1 LPGIHRRKLVY
12 IVKEK
17 MRYYRSLSQLHLKDT
32 WLTIGSFDG
41 VHLGHQALAHHI
53 ISKAHASSV
62 PSVVLTFHPHP
73 ASVLRNRSGQYYLTT
88 PEERANLLG
97 DLGVDY
103 VVTQVFDKHVA
114 RTPAFEFLEF
124 LYKHLQMKGLCVGE
138 DFALG
143 RDREGDILA
152 LKAYGSNIG
161 YSVDVLPPVKIPEG
175 VVSSS
180 MVRIALSEG
189 DVEFAQRLLN
199 RPYAIQGIVIP
210 GDGRGRTLGIPT
222 ANLEIWEQKALPKVG
237 VYLCTASIGGN
248 VFGAVTNIGVR
259 PTFDKGSLE
268 TRVETHLLDF
278 NEDLYSR
285 ELKLNFLSR
294 LREEKKFPNAEALIN
309 QIMMDIARGKEILKS
324 RSEVIVQVK

>member
-1 LPGIHRRKLVY
+1 
-12 IVKEK
+12 
-17 MRYYRSLSQLHLKDT
+17 MRHYRSLKELQLKDT

-41 VHLGHQALAHHI
+41 VHLGHQALAHHV
-53 ISKAHASSV
+53 ISKAQESSV

-103 VVTQVFDKHVA
+103 VVTQTFDEHVA
-114 RTPAFEFLEF
+114 RTPAFDFLQF
-124 LYKHLQMKGLCVGE
+124 LYKHLQMKGLCVGD

-143 RDREGDILA
+143 RDREGDIQA
-152 LKAYGSNIG
+152 LKKYGSKIG
-161 YSVDVLPPVKIPEG
+161 YGVDVLPPVEIKEG
-175 VVSSS
+175 VISSS
-180 MVRIALSEG
+180 MVRLALSEG
-189 DVEFAQRLLN
+189 DVEFVQRLLN
-199 RPYAIQGIVIP
+199 RPYAVQGCVIP

-237 VYLCTASIGGN
+237 VYLCTAHIDGN
-248 VFGAVTNIGVR
+248 AFGAVTNIGVR

-285 ELKLNFLSR
+285 ELKLNFISR
-294 LREEKKFPNAEALIN
+294 LREEKKFPNAEALID
-309 QIMMDIARGKEILKS
+309 QIMLDIAHGKEILKNWPEES
-324 RSEVIVQVK
+324 IQVL